1 MPIWKLGGL
10 VLAAVLGSAL
20 LTGPASAMPAN
31 GLATVAGKVGN
42 GVQEVRLVC
51 GPYRCWHRYGWHRWG
66 WNRWG
71 YRPLYAYAGPGW
83 NRWSMRRP
91 LYAYAGP
98 GWNRWSMRRPLYAYA
113 GGPGWNRWG
122 MRRPLYAYAGPGWN
136 RPLYAAAAIATGV
149 GFASTAWDSGWYGG
163 WNNDPYYSY
172 AGQGWNTGWNGWN
185 TGWNAGLG
193 WRRAWW

>member
-1 MPIWKLGGL
+1 MAIWKLGGL
-10 VLAAVLGSAL
+10 ALAAVLGSAL

-31 GLATVAGKVGN
+31 GLATVASKVTN
-42 GVQEVRLVC
+42 GVEQVRLVC

-71 YRPLYAYAGPGW
+71 Y
-83 NRWSMRRP
+83 RP

-149 GFASTAWDSGWYGG
+149 GFASAAWDSGWYGG
-163 WNNDPYYSY
+163 WDGGWGGGGPYYGY
-172 AGQGWNTGWNGWN
+172 GGPAWNVGWNTGWNG
-185 TGWNAGLG
+185 GWG
-193 WRRAWW
+193 WRRNWW